1 MGSILLPAIGIAVA
15 AALLGS
21 LAFQYAT
28 PQNEISPFLETE
40 KKCEKIA
47 LEGYKMHLKYP
58 DSSPDELPEA
68 DRNTLLSLDEL
79 WINDCVNRLPAAT
92 VFDIIQKVELDYFSG
107 E

>member
-1 MGSILLPAIGIAVA
+1 MGSIILLAIGVALA

-21 LAFQYAT
+21 IAYQFAI
-28 PQNEISPFLETE
+28 PDDEISIFLERE

-58 DSSPDELPEA
+58 DSQPDELPIT
-68 DRNTLLSLDEL
+68 DRNELLRLDEM
-79 WINDCVNRLPAAT
+79 WINECVNRLSAET
-92 VFDIIQKVELDYFSG
+92 VFDIIQRVELDFRSG

>member
-1 MGSILLPAIGIAVA
+1 MGSVLLPAIGIAIA

-21 LAFQYAT
+21 VAFQFTT
-28 PQNEISPFLETE
+28 PQNQISPFLETE

-58 DSSPDELPEA
+58 ESYPDELPQD
-68 DRNTLLSLDEL
+68 DRNKLLSLDEM

-92 VFDIIQKVELDYFSG
+92 VFDIIQKVELDYFAG

>member
-1 MGSILLPAIGIAVA
+1 MGSIILLAIGVAVA

-21 LAFQYAT
+21 IAYQFAI
-28 PQNEISPFLETE
+28 PDDEISIFLETE

-58 DSSPDELPEA
+58 ESQPDELPA
-68 DRNTLLSLDEL
+68 TDRDKLSRLDEL
-79 WINDCVNRLPAAT
+79 WINECVNRLPAET
-92 VFDIIQKVELDYFSG
+92 VFDIIQRVELDFRLG